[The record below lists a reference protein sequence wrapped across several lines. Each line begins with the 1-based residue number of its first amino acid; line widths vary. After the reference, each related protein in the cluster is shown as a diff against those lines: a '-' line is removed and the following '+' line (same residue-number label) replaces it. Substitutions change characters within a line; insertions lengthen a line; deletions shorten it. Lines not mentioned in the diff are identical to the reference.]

1 MKKPN
6 ASSLVTTTVL
16 NTKIEEAENKILGH
30 DKYIGTLEFNKFDA
44 KLKQAN
50 LATNHDLNA
59 FSPIANQNNEKNR
72 TFGNIIF

>member
-1 MKKPN
+1 M
-6 ASSLVTTTVL
+6 TTTVL
-16 NTKIEEAENKILGH
+16 NTKIGEAENKILGH

-44 KLKQAN
+44 KLKRAN

-72 TFGNIIF
+72 TTTNMIF